1 MLRFHDSPILQ
12 FFLLLLAVLVLFSG
26 LGRPAFMDH
35 EGRYAEVAREMLL
48 SGDWVTPH
56 LNFAVFLN
64 KSPLPYWLTALTFL
78 VTGLS
83 EYARLWQAVTALLV
97 LVVTVLLGQALAGRR
112 AGLFAGAVLLTSG
125 GFFLESRLLRPDL
138 LMTLWLCL
146 TLLGVVKALPS
157 LPSTTLNKNATWWII
172 LSAASLGLSV
182 LTKGMVGVVL
192 AGGII
197 GGVLLWSR
205 RLALLRQVPWLSALG
220 IGLLI
225 LLPWHVMAGVRNE
238 GFWWDYVVNQHLLF
252 FFDRKFPRDSLPD
265 SVLVFWGAF
274 LGRTFPWVAFVP
286 VATRWALVKAWK
298 TREPQ
303 DLLPVVWLGV
313 VLGFFTL
320 SPSRLEHYTVPVLPA
335 VALAIGS
342 WWAALSEQQKS
353 PLPPFSKGG
362 AETAPFMKGGR
373 AQRQGILTGEEAKSI
388 TFGFLAP
395 ILCSGLM
402 GLIGFFALPS
412 LLATKDWAREFPS
425 LLTLARLV
433 CGGLVLT
440 AGIAGVVLWRGGV
453 RTSSA
458 TFAVMACAAAPLY
471 FCTYRALVEI
481 EPVNSWKPIGVRL
494 AALLP
499 PDGEAVF
506 AASDEYQI
514 CGGLN
519 FYSGKPLSILL
530 PDGYIP
536 PTYLRLD
543 GQAAFVTRADFT
555 ARWQSNRPL
564 LLVVDPER
572 QDADLASWAPP
583 PRAEVGRW
591 GTRRM
596 FANQAF
602 LARTALAPD

>member
-1 MLRFHDSPILQ
+1 MLCFHDSPILQ

-157 LPSTTLNKNATWWII
+157 LLATTLNKNATWWII

-197 GGVLLWSR
+197 GGVLLWGR
-205 RLALLRQVPWLSALG
+205 RLALLRQVPWLSALSL
-220 IGLLI
+220 GLLI
-225 LLPWHVMAGVRNE
+225 LLPWHVLAGVRNE

-342 WWAALSEQQKS
+342 WWAALSEQQQS
-353 PLPPFSKGG
+353 SF
-362 AETAPFMKGGR
+362 
-373 AQRQGILTGEEAKSI
+373 I
-388 TFGFLAP
+388 TP

-412 LLATKDWAREFPS
+412 LLATEDWAREFPS